1 MSPYETVVFSQEEH
15 VALLTLNR
23 PERRNAFTHQMLSEL
38 TDAVQQC
45 AANETISALLIAGEG
60 KGFCAGQDLSAF
72 GSVPSPN
79 DVYDSV
85 INYYKPLIMSL
96 IAVEKP
102 VLAAIQ
108 GAAAG
113 AGASLALAC
122 DLRIMADDAYLM
134 LAFSNIGL
142 VADAGASWFM
152 VRHLG
157 YSRAFQL
164 AAEAERLDAARCVQ
178 MGLANR
184 MTTPGRLHEEALAWA
199 HELAARPTR
208 ALGMTKKAMLRAVS
222 GDLAETIEMEAQMQL
237 LAVQTSDHQEGVSA
251 FLQRRTPTFSGQ

>member
-1 MSPYETVVFSQEEH
+1 MLSYETILFTQEEQ

-23 PERRNAFTHQMLSEL
+23 PERRNAFTHQMLREL

-45 AANETISALLIAGEG
+45 AANETIRAVLIGGAG
-60 KGFCAGQDLSAF
+60 KGFCAGQDLSTF
-72 GSVPSPN
+72 GGVPAPD
-79 DVYDSV
+79 DVFDAV
-85 INYYKPLIMSL
+85 MNYYKPLITAL
-96 IAVEKP
+96 TALEKP
-102 VLAAIQ
+102 VIAAIQ

-113 AGASLALAC
+113 AGVSLALAC
-122 DLRIMADDAYLM
+122 DLRIMAEDAYLM

-142 VADAGASWFM
+142 VPDAGVSWFM

-164 AAEAERLDAARCVQ
+164 AAEAERLDAARCLQ

-184 MTTPGRLHEEALAWA
+184 IAAADDLHSAALAWA

-208 ALGMTKKAMLRAVS
+208 ALGMTKKAMLSALHNS
-222 GDLAETIEMEAQMQL
+222 LEETIAMEAQMQA
-237 LAVQTSDHQEGVSA
+237 LAVQTRDHQEGVAA
-251 FLQRRTPTFSGQ
+251 FLQHRTPAFSGQ